1 MDLKVDY
8 MIGEFLLN
16 HAMSK
21 LDEAYI
27 HTEAQALKREALEK
41 YAWLDEQKP
50 RYIQDELYSV
60 YGPKSDRAEVTDDLR
75 SYHCRG
81 CKLRIVKRVL
91 CWKDSYPAL
100 I

>member
-41 YAWLDEQKP
+41 YHEWLDEQKP
-50 RYIQDELYSV
+50 RYIQDGL
-60 YGPKSDRAEVTDDLR
+60 
-75 SYHCRG
+75 
-81 CKLRIVKRVL
+81 
-91 CWKDSYPAL
+91 
-100 I
+100 